1 MQDKPIDQMA
11 DMLASRV
18 FLAGLFSWLIAQIL
32 KALNGRLRGRFQPPA
47 EMVTTLLWRTG
58 GMPSSHSALVAGLC
72 ASIGLIHGVTT
83 SLFALSFFY
92 ALVVIR
98 DALGVRRSAGMQ
110 ARTLNQLGRTVAE
123 RLDIE
128 FDPVQEVMG
137 HSSIEVF
144 AGVLLGLA
152 VGVVFSLV

>member
-1 MQDKPIDQMA
+1 MQDKPINQVA

-32 KALNGRLRGRFQPPA
+32 KALSVRLRGRCQPPV
-47 EMVTTLLWRTG
+47 EVVTTLLWRTG

-72 ASIGLIHGVTT
+72 ASIGLVHGVTT

-92 ALVVIR
+92 ALVIIR
-98 DALGVRRSAGMQ
+98 DALGVRRSAGVQ
-110 ARTLNQLGRTVAE
+110 ARALNQLGRAVAQ
-123 RLDIE
+123 RLDVE
-128 FDPVQEVMG
+128 FMPVREVMG
-137 HSSIEVF
+137 HSPIEVF
-144 AGVLLGLA
+144 VGVLLGLA